1 MANYQESIDKVDVTR
16 IHVEPLWGMCRALGY
31 TGHIQEA
38 EALALESLEIA
49 NKAGDE
55 WIGVLIRL
63 SLGAG
68 EVLTGNY
75 EAAQENLTTAEA
87 TAIRVK
93 DPFSL
98 CAARMWLALRAWKQ
112 GYQNTA
118 FGYLEKLLPVVRE
131 KGYEFLITQPSLM
144 GLKDPEMI
152 LPLLI
157 AAAENNI
164 EKTFIT
170 GILKDRGME
179 SVTYHPGYTVWVQTF
194 GSFKVW
200 RGDNPVDPE
209 EWKREKARQLFQL
222 LVAHRDKW
230 LHRDQIITML
240 WADTPVESAMNY
252 LKVVLNALNQVL
264 EPDRPRGENSYFVER
279 RQELYRLNPQA
290 RIIID
295 TELFS
300 KEVSEGSIAALEN
313 AVRLYQGRYFADSY
327 IQEWLMI
334 EEQYYHQQFLL
345 AAERLTAQ
353 LMDEKAYQEALEIT
367 YKILGEDNLWES
379 AYRAQM
385 SIFNEMGRPS
395 MVREVYKQCQD
406 VFRRQMDTPVSEIT
420 TNLYNTL
427 LAESQTK

>member
-1 MANYQESIDKVDVTR
+1 
-16 IHVEPLWGMCRALGY
+16 
-31 TGHIQEA
+31 
-38 EALALESLEIA
+38 
-49 NKAGDE
+49 
-55 WIGVLIRL
+55 
-63 SLGAG
+63 
-68 EVLTGNY
+68 
-75 EAAQENLTTAEA
+75 
-87 TAIRVK
+87 
-93 DPFSL
+93 
-98 CAARMWLALRAWKQ
+98 
-112 GYQNTA
+112 
-118 FGYLEKLLPVVRE
+118 
-131 KGYEFLITQPSLM
+131 
-144 GLKDPEMI
+144 
-152 LPLLI
+152 
-157 AAAENNI
+157 
-164 EKTFIT
+164 
-170 GILKDRGME
+170 
-179 SVTYHPGYTVWVQTF
+179 
-194 GSFKVW
+194 
-200 RGDNPVDPE
+200 
-209 EWKREKARQLFQL
+209 
-222 LVAHRDKW
+222 
-230 LHRDQIITML
+230 ML

>member
-1 MANYQESIDKVDVTR
+1 
-16 IHVEPLWGMCRALGY
+16 
-31 TGHIQEA
+31 
-38 EALALESLEIA
+38 
-49 NKAGDE
+49 
-55 WIGVLIRL
+55 
-63 SLGAG
+63 
-68 EVLTGNY
+68 
-75 EAAQENLTTAEA
+75 
-87 TAIRVK
+87 
-93 DPFSL
+93 
-98 CAARMWLALRAWKQ
+98 
-112 GYQNTA
+112 
-118 FGYLEKLLPVVRE
+118 
-131 KGYEFLITQPSLM
+131 
-144 GLKDPEMI
+144 
-152 LPLLI
+152 
-157 AAAENNI
+157 
-164 EKTFIT
+164 
-170 GILKDRGME
+170 
-179 SVTYHPGYTVWVQTF
+179 
-194 GSFKVW
+194 
-200 RGDNPVDPE
+200 
-209 EWKREKARQLFQL
+209 L